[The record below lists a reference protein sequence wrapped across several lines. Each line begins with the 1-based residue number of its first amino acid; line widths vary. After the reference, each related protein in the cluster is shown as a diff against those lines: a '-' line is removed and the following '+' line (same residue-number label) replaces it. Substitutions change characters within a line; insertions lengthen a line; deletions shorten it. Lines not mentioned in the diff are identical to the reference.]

1 MNKKELNGQL
11 KNYVDLL
18 NKYEKQGQKRK
29 AKEVEGVINYIKKQ
43 LGGM

>member
-1 MNKKELNGQL
+1 MDKKELKGQL

-29 AKEVEGVINYIKKQ
+29 AKEVKGVIDYIKKQ
-43 LGGM
+43 LNG